1 MVVLGTHSDIL
12 QHSHCVFVQIR
23 VVNAFRSS
31 LESGHLLHVSKL
43 PTLQETPRPGRYH
56 GNQIIEGKVTSV

>member
-1 MVVLGTHSDIL
+1 MFCVVI
-12 QHSHCVFVQIR
+12 QIR

-43 PTLQETPRPGRYH
+43 PTLQETPRPGRYQ
-56 GNQIIEGKVTSV
+56 GYTIEGKVTSV